1 MADMDQKQ
9 STVTSRYKKA
19 RIFRDFLIE
28 TDTVKMFKE
37 DEKEGAILFRSLY
50 PISEEEKKQFMIII
64 DDSVY
69 VTMQAMIVPE
79 VPEEKRIEMLQLLN
93 QIQLEYPT
101 VKYVL
106 TQGGQVMTSMV
117 FHSTE
122 NHMDSAIMMRCILRF
137 FEVVKNN
144 HYQRFTNLIQN

>member
-1 MADMDQKQ
+1 MADTEQKQ
-9 STVTSRYKKA
+9 STVTARYKKA

-37 DEKEGAILFRSLY
+37 DEKETAILFRSLY
-50 PISEEEKKQFMIII
+50 PLRENDKKQFMIII

-69 VTMQAMIVPE
+69 VTMQSMIIPQ
-79 VPEEKRIEMLQLLN
+79 VPEEKRMEMLKLLN

-106 TQGGQVMTSMV
+106 TQTGQVMTSMV
-117 FHSTE
+117 FHATE
-122 NHMDSAIMMRCILRF
+122 KHMDSAIMMRCILRF
-137 FEVVKNN
+137 FEIVREN
-144 HYQRFTNLIQN
+144 HYQRLLDVVNS